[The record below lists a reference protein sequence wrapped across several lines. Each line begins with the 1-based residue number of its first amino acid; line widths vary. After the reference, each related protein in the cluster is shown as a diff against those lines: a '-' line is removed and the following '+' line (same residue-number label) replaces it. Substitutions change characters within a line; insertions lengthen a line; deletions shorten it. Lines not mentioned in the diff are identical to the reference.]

1 MTLGFTTHFPDGQ
14 LTRFEQKILW
24 PYERQV
30 QFYYPDLLPKI
41 HSFRIGNRWRAGMK
55 IHMVTGNRTRQRGQ
69 FNLDYPQLQVC
80 TGTQECVIRTVN
92 IPMKGFSVEID
103 GREVSDL
110 LFMVNDGFDGPD
122 RFFEWFGHLFKSTEH
137 VGQIVHWT
145 DFKY

>member
-14 LTRFEQKILW
+14 PTRFEQKILW

-41 HSFRIGNRWRAGMK
+41 HSFRLGNRWKAGMK
-55 IHMVTGNRTRQRGQ
+55 MHMVTGNRTRQRGQ

-92 IPMKGFSVEID
+92 IPMKGFSVGID

>member
-1 MTLGFTTHFPDGQ
+1 
-14 LTRFEQKILW
+14 
-24 PYERQV
+24 
-30 QFYYPDLLPKI
+30 
-41 HSFRIGNRWRAGMK
+41 MK
-55 IHMVTGNRTRQRGQ
+55 IHMVTGNRTRQRRQ